1 MLFFIKDNK
10 WQEKYNTIG
19 DKVSKS
25 IKKYLIVSLYTTKNI
40 QKLK

>member
-10 WQEKYNTIG
+10 LQEKYNKIG
-19 DKVSKS
+19 DKFSKA
-25 IKKYLIVSLYTTKNI
+25 IKKYLIVILYTTKNI